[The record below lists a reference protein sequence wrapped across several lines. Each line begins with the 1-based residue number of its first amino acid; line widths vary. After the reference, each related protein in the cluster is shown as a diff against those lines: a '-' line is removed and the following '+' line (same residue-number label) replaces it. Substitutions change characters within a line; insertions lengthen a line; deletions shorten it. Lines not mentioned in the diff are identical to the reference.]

1 MPNTPGASAD
11 DLARWADA
19 IAQLH
24 HGTSADP
31 GDERAADRAVANLW
45 SGFGFQQGPV
55 PVADLVLKSI
65 EVGYL
70 AALRDVREGEF
81 DADIPMWRPDLG

>member
-1 MPNTPGASAD
+1 MATESGASAD

-19 IAQLH
+19 IGQLH
-24 HGTSADP
+24 FNTSADP

-45 SGFGFQQGPV
+45 SGFGFRDGPPEV
-55 PVADLVLKSI
+55 VQLVLQAI

-70 AALRDVREGEF
+70 AALRDVRDGQF
-81 DADIPMWRPDLG
+81 DTELSTWRPDLG